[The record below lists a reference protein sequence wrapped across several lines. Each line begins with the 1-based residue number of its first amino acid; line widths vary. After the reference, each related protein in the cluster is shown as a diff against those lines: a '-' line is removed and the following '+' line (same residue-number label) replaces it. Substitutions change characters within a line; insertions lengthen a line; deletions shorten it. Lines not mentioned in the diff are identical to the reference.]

1 MRWDLRKGLC
11 RWARRATRA
20 AGLGLLAA
28 LATIPLPTART
39 TAATPK
45 SAPKAAPKSTNTA
58 KPLSQRNARL
68 ECVQGIP
75 WQSFDRETREEVQQL
90 TKAGAIFRRLPAQ
103 VIPCDPRL
111 FSFMLENPE
120 LLVNIW
126 DVMGISKVTMTRTGP
141 NEFTASDGA
150 GTSCNLRV
158 IHRAQDMQVVLAD
171 GVYEG
176 PAFPKAIRGRCLL
189 VLRSASLQE
198 TDGRE
203 YITARLDAFIDF
215 DQVGLDLIAKTLQP
229 WIGRIADYNFSETVG
244 FVGSLSRT
252 AEVNPLGVQRL
263 STRLNRVDPA
273 VSARFGE
280 LSLDIARLA
289 AERQTSNEVAR
300 LARVPGASG
309 GN

>member
-1 MRWDLRKGLC
+1 
-11 RWARRATRA
+11 
-20 AGLGLLAA
+20 

-39 TAATPK
+39 AAATPK
-45 SAPKAAPKSTNTA
+45 ATPTAKTSPTA
-58 KPLSQRNARL
+58 KPLSQRNARV

-90 TKAGAIFRRLPAQ
+90 TKGGTIFRRLPAQ

-111 FSFMLENPE
+111 FSFMLDNPE

-126 DVMGISKVTMTRTGP
+126 EVMGISKVTMTRTGP
-141 NEFTASDGA
+141 NEYTAADGA

-158 IHRAQDMQVVLAD
+158 IHRGQDLQIVLAE

-176 PAFPKAIRGRCLL
+176 PAFPKAIHGRCLL

-198 TDGRE
+198 TDGRD

-229 WIGRIADYNFSETVG
+229 WIGRIADYNFSETIG

-273 VSARFGE
+273 VSERFGE

-309 GN
+309 RN